1 MRTRDRLRWGPWEEI
16 LLQSFNGHGGEFN
29 EHWTWPQTS
38 GVGALPVTYY
48 QYDPG
53 QVTFFV
59 HQCASLLVKRRVR
72 EWLDIVPHHT
82 HTHTQLTYMHMHQP
96 TLQEVLWQTLQTHP
110 RATSPLSPSTASEPL
125 TQPSGHLYSPFEKKP
140 KFHLAPKT

>member
-16 LLQSFNGHGGEFN
+16 LLQSVNGHGGEFN

-82 HTHTQLTYMHMHQP
+82 HTHTTNIHAHAPTYPPGGTVADITNPSQSNFP
-96 TLQEVLWQTLQTHP
+96 TEPKHSLRTPHTAL
-110 RATSPLSPSTASEPL
+110 RSPLFAI
-125 TQPSGHLYSPFEKKP
+125 
-140 KFHLAPKT
+140 